1 MNQEITPSSPP
12 ARKKRILYIED
23 EQIVINVTKQILE
36 YLGFEVDVLMQSRE
50 AISLLK
56 TQSEDYDLI
65 ITDMNMPHMN
75 GIELSK
81 ILLEIRPDIP
91 IILCT
96 GSGNAIDE
104 EEIRALGIK
113 GILPKPFLITDII
126 KITNSILT

>member
-1 MNQEITPSSPP
+1 MNQETTTSENP
-12 ARKKRILYIED
+12 ARKRRILYIED

-36 YLGFEVDVLMQSRE
+36 HLGFEVDILMQSQQ

-56 TQSEDYDLI
+56 TQSKDYDLI
-65 ITDMNMPHMN
+65 ITDMNMPDMN

-96 GSGNAIDE
+96 GSGNSIDE

-113 GILPKPFLITDII
+113 GILPKPFMIEDII
-126 KITNSILT
+126 KLTNSILT

>member
-1 MNQEITPSSPP
+1 MNQDTTTSENSP
-12 ARKKRILYIED
+12 RKKRILYIED

-36 YLGFEVDVLMQSRE
+36 YLGFEVDVLMHSRE

-56 TQSEDYDLI
+56 TQSEVYDLI

-75 GIELSK
+75 GIELSRV
-81 ILLEIRPDIP
+81 LLEIRPDIP

-96 GSGNAIDE
+96 GSGSSINE
-104 EEIRALGIK
+104 EEIRAFGIK

>member
-1 MNQEITPSSPP
+1 MNQETISSDIS

-23 EQIVINVTKQILE
+23 EQIVIKVTKQILE
-36 YLGFEVDVLMQSRE
+36 YLGFEVDVLIQSHQ

-56 TQSEDYDLI
+56 TQSDDYDLI

-104 EEIRALGIK
+104 EEIKGLGIK
-113 GILPKPFLITDII
+113 GILPKPFMIKDIMRL
-126 KITNSILT
+126 TNSILT

>member
-1 MNQEITPSSPP
+1 MNQETISSDIS

-23 EQIVINVTKQILE
+23 EQIVIKVTKQILE
-36 YLGFEVDVLMQSRE
+36 YLGFEVDVLIQSHQ

-56 TQSEDYDLI
+56 TQSDDYDLI

-81 ILLEIRPDIP
+81 ILLEIRPDIT

-104 EEIRALGIK
+104 EEIKGLGIK
-113 GILPKPFLITDII
+113 GILPKPFMIKDIMRL
-126 KITNSILT
+126 TNSILT

>member
-1 MNQEITPSSPP
+1 MNQEITTSDTH

-23 EQIVINVTKQILE
+23 EQTVMKVTKQILE
-36 YLGFEVDVLMQSRE
+36 HLGFEVDVLMQSRQ

-96 GSGNAIDE
+96 GSANSMDE

-113 GILPKPFLITDII
+113 GILPKPFMIEDII
-126 KITNSILT
+126 KLTNSVLT